1 MSRKLLPLN
10 WEDFDIAIGR
20 LCYKLKGIDAVGI
33 YGQPRGG
40 LCLAVALSHHLNLPL
55 LLEPQDGMIWVDDVC
70 ESGLTVA
77 NIQHKPAAKAVWVSM
92 KPSFDVIAAY
102 VTFDHPWV
110 IFPWEDAEKALDDM
124 EAYLAT
130 RQ

>member
-1 MSRKLLPLN
+1 MSRNLLPLN

-20 LCYKLKGIDAVGI
+20 LIYKLQGIDAVGI

-40 LCLAVALSHHLNLPL
+40 LCLAVTLSHYLELPL
-55 LLEPQDGMIWVDDVC
+55 LSEPQDGMIWVDDIC
-70 ESGLTVA
+70 ESGLTIA
-77 NIQHKPAAKAVWVSM
+77 NIQHKCAAKAVWVTM
-92 KPSFDVIAAY
+92 KPSLDVIAAY

-110 IFPWEDAEKALDDM
+110 IFPWENAEKALDDM